1 LQIEKHCLL
10 KNGEEIPS
18 LEKTL
23 SLLSQYNSIL
33 FVELKDGISEK
44 DFSLIKKYYLKRPE
58 KIYIISFHKKTMAKV
73 MAKKKEDSFFKSI
86 RTIKLKVI
94 PNIRNLENYDGVGAM
109 FLSKRKTEKLLA
121 KGKTVS
127 VFAKNTK

>member
-1 LQIEKHCLL
+1 MQIEKHCLL